1 MDEGIQQTI
10 EDHSDG
16 IPTAPDDF
24 AHQDSLEQP
33 EGMGALHS
41 STDIQQLVAV
51 TPLQI
56 AFSVYTATNGYDWS
70 NIPEGSDHEGLDFYY
85 QKAVERKPDF
95 MSSGDVVKG
104 VFARDGNIAAFR
116 IQVVKHWDS
125 FGRNADYCAFAFL
138 TYEEAYKVDFEALL
152 NMPEFTDPRHDPPTS
167 ISYSGEMSKN
177 INSEESVAAIKNLY
191 HGEFL
196 QDFDFAKIGAL
207 LSLHGN
213 KSTSWLFCKVECA
226 IENSTTVSTGT
237 WNEDP
242 YPPPPPPSPPPQQ
255 PKAEEVVGVPL
266 SAAQPIEAIV
276 PPQMAQAPQPSLL
289 VESSGSQG
297 AGRTVVV
304 DACLRTQI
312 PARAAQPVYRAPAT
326 GLIRNVR
333 GETCVLTPV
342 SVEEMNRSVAQKS
355 NGLFGL
361 DTLTVVLMGVCAVL
375 VVVLLIILFYFII
388 PRNDPKIHFGDAA
401 GVVNI
406 TKEIDGTQIRSL
418 GEEKPKPSIEKGGK

>member
-1 MDEGIQQTI
+1 MDDDGQHII
-10 EDHSDG
+10 EDCSDG
-16 IPTAPDDF
+16 IPTVPEAPDQQVTIERSIDTRV
-24 AHQDSLEQP
+24 A
-33 EGMGALHS
+33 HS
-41 STDIQQLVAV
+41 STELQQPGAV
-51 TPLQI
+51 NHQLRI

-70 NIPEGSDHEGLDFYY
+70 NIPEGNEREGLDFYY

-95 MSSGDVVKG
+95 MSPGDVIKG
-104 VFARDGNIAAFR
+104 AFAYDGTIAAFR

-138 TYEEAYKVDFEALL
+138 PYEDACRVDFDTLL
-152 NMPEFTDPRHDPPTS
+152 DMPEFTDPRRDPPTS
-167 ISYSGEMSKN
+167 ISYSGEASKD
-177 INSEESVAAIKNLY
+177 INSEDSVAAIKKLY
-191 HGEFL
+191 NGESL
-196 QDFDFAKIGAL
+196 QSFDFAKIGAL
-207 LSLHGN
+207 LSAHGN
-213 KSTSWLFCKVECA
+213 KSASWLFCKVECA
-226 IENSTTVSTGT
+226 IEDSTTVSTGT
-237 WNEDP
+237 WNDDP
-242 YPPPPPPSPPPQQ
+242 YPPPPPPTPPP
-255 PKAEEVVGVPL
+255 PPPPEEAIKIPL
-266 SAAQPIEAIV
+266 SAAQPIAAVVLPEMT
-276 PPQMAQAPQPSLL
+276 QDPQPSSA

-297 AGRTVVV
+297 TVVTDV
-304 DACLRTQI
+304 CLHT
-312 PARAAQPVYRAPAT
+312 RAPTRVAQRAYRAPAT
-326 GLIRNVR
+326 GIIRNVR